1 MQNPLNFLAASFAA
15 LFYLAA
21 NSLAVERPNVV
32 LILCDDLGYG
42 DVAANNPES
51 KIQTPNIDRIAR
63 EGVRFTDAHTPS
75 SVCTPTRYGLIT
87 GRYNWRSKLQSGVL
101 GGLSPRLIEPERA
114 TLASML
120 KSRGYF
126 TAVIGKWHL
135 GMDWVK
141 NGDKEVSVLSI
152 EKPEQVNNVD
162 YSKPIANGPTTVG
175 FDYYFGVSASLDM
188 VPYTFIENDH
198 VTALPT
204 TSKSW
209 PMYPGHPGETRKGP
223 AAPEFEVENVLP
235 RFAKKAVETIHSRA
249 KAATPFFLY
258 LPLTSPHTPIA
269 PAKEW
274 IGKSGLG
281 LYGDF
286 VMQTDSVVGE
296 ILRALE
302 ESGVSEN
309 TLLIFTSD
317 NGCSP
322 AARIDELREKKHL
335 ANGPLRG
342 NKADIFDGGHR
353 VPFIARW
360 PAKSTPTV
368 SEQLVCLTD
377 VFATLAEIVGY
388 EIPENAAEDSFS
400 FLPDLLNK
408 GHSKRDAIVHH
419 SISGRFAIRQSE
431 WKLSLCPGSGGWS
444 GPSDADAV
452 KQNLPR
458 AQLYKIAGGD
468 LGETTNLFAENQS
481 TTERLTKLLETIVA
495 NGRSTPGSPQQ
506 NAVQVILEKPI
517 PQPAKK
523 SK

>member
-1 MQNPLNFLAASFAA
+1 MQDPLQTLATRLASLLLLTAT
-15 LFYLAA
+15 
-21 NSLAVERPNVV
+21 SLAVEHPNVV
-32 LILCDDLGYG
+32 VILCDDLGYG

-75 SVCTPTRYGLIT
+75 SVCTPTRYGLMT

-101 GGLSPRLIEPERA
+101 GGLSPRLIEPERE

-126 TAVIGKWHL
+126 TAIIGKWHL

-141 NGDKEVSVLSI
+141 HEGKDVSILSV
-152 EKPEQVNNVD
+152 EKADQVNSVD
-162 YSKPIANGPTTVG
+162 YSKPIANGPTSVG

-188 VPYTFIENDH
+188 VPYAFIENDH
-198 VTALPT
+198 VTTPPSA
-204 TSKSW
+204 SKSW

-235 RFAKKAVETIHSRA
+235 NLSKKAVEIIHARA
-249 KAATPFFLY
+249 GTNTPFFLY

-269 PAKEW
+269 PTKEW
-274 IGKSGLG
+274 IGKSGIG

-286 VMQTDSVVGE
+286 VMQTDFLVGE
-296 ILRALE
+296 VLKALDQ
-302 ESGVSEN
+302 SGAAKN

-322 AARIDELREKKHL
+322 AARIDELKEKQHF

-360 PAKSTPTV
+360 PAMVKPAV
-368 SEQLVCLTD
+368 SKQLVCLTD
-377 VFATLAEIVGY
+377 VFATLAEVVGY
-388 EIPENAAEDSFS
+388 RLLENAAEDSFS

-408 GHSKRDAIVHH
+408 GHSKRDSIVHH
-419 SISGRFAIRQSE
+419 SISGRFAIRQAE

-444 GPSDADAV
+444 GPSDAEAV
-452 KQNLPR
+452 KQNLPP

-468 LGETTNLFAENQS
+468 LGETTNLIAENQ
-481 TTERLTKLLETIVA
+481 TTAKRLTKLLESIVA
-495 NGRSTPGSPQQ
+495 NGRSTPGAPQQ
-506 NAVQVILEKPI
+506 NAVEVILEKPI
-517 PQPAKK
+517 PTPPKK